1 MIDLKKPLVIDVDDV
16 TLNWLMGGFRPYV
29 MDVTGK
35 EICAKGPHGWDMEEW
50 LDTDKAGVRE
60 LITNFNASHDFGKI
74 PAFDCAMEVLPKVA
88 ETGRRIH
95 VVTSCAADPEI
106 HRRREQNLI
115 DIFGDIFAT
124 ITCLDVNVSKAPR
137 LYELIDE
144 EGRPG
149 IWLED
154 NHKNATAGAD
164 LGYITYMF
172 RRSHNRSFEQNCN
185 HPNIAWV
192 NTWHDVAPHLLP

>member
-16 TLNWLMGGFRPYV
+16 ALSWLLGGFRPYV
-29 MDVTGK
+29 METTGK
-35 EICAKGPHGWDMEEW
+35 EICPKGPSGWDMEDW
-50 LDTDKAGVRE
+50 LDTDKNGVRA
-60 LITNFNASHDFGKI
+60 LITEFNSSHKFGEI
-74 PAFDCAMEVLPKVA
+74 PAFDCALEVLPKVA

-95 VVTSCAADPEI
+95 VVTSCAADPAV

-115 DIFGDIFAT
+115 HIFGDIFST

-137 LYELIDE
+137 LFEIIDE

-154 NHKNATAGAD
+154 NYKNATAGAD
-164 LGYITYMF
+164 LGYITYAF
-172 RRSHNRSFEQNCN
+172 RRSHNRKFEPTCS
-185 HPNIAWV
+185 HPNIAWI